1 MNISFADTKLY
12 EIFVVKN
19 GYIKEEYDNY
29 IKINFQEKGRRNRVL
44 EWIFLLRLNLAYKIL
59 NRKKDGYEAK
69 SGGESSRSFCNI
81 DAFAFERIKPHQL
94 AMQQLNYEVI
104 SYDIFDT

>member
-29 IKINFQEKGRRNRVL
+29 IKINFQKKGRRNRVL

-59 NRKKDGYEAK
+59 NRKKMDTKLKAGVNRR
-69 SGGESSRSFCNI
+69 G
-81 DAFAFERIKPHQL
+81 AF
-94 AMQQLNYEVI
+94 VI
-104 SYDIFDT
+104 SMLLHSKG